1 MSEHWKIAETR
12 KICKELGIRYM
23 IKNDALFI
31 YRSQY
36 GKYVQMCYDLLNFA
50 TADELRRM
58 IYSVRY

>member
-12 KICKELGIRYM
+12 KICNEFNIRYM

-31 YRSQY
+31 YRPQV
-36 GKYVQMCYDLLNFA
+36 GKYVQVCYNILNFA